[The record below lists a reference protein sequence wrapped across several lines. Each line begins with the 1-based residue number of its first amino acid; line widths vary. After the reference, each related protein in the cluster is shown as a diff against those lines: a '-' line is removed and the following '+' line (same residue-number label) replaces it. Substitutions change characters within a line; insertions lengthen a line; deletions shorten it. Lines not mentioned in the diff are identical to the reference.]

1 MSEIA
6 VGGKKVRISGNLP
19 DVGSVAPDFLLVGT
33 ELRDVRLSEFKGS
46 MVIMNIFQSVDQPVC
61 AETVRRFNEMADR
74 LDNTKVLCISKDLPF
89 AHERFNTAEGI
100 DNVIS
105 LCELRNN
112 DFGNDYGLRIE
123 EGSWAGLFARAVLVL
138 DENLRVVYTQTVPD
152 TMDEPDYESAS
163 QTIADATVESTAGL
177 SEQSKSEAMDE
188 NYCVKKPTGEH
199 ARLEDDDDC
208 DESRAGKI

>member
-6 VGGKKVRISGNLP
+6 VDGKKTRISGNLP
-19 DVGSVAPDFLLVGT
+19 DVGSVAPDFQLVGI
-33 ELRDVRLSEFKGS
+33 ELRDVRLSELKGS

-89 AHERFNTAEGI
+89 AHERFNNAEGI

-112 DFGNDYGLRIE
+112 EFGDNYGLRIV
-123 EGSWAGLFARAVLVL
+123 EGPYAGLFARAVLVL
-138 DENLRVVYTQTVPD
+138 DENLTVVYTQIVPD
-152 TMDEPDYESAS
+152 VMDEPDYESAS
-163 QTIADATVESTAGL
+163 QTIANATVESTAEIG
-177 SEQSKSEAMDE
+177 EQIKSEAMDD